1 MTTLGRRKIAV
12 FSPFLNPVGVKRA
25 TFALGQ
31 EFSKNGYD
39 VDMLSVHREWE
50 GLEFL
55 NNMKLT
61 YLSTKFKDVPT
72 QGYFVFR
79 AISFLL
85 ALRTL
90 FTLSS
95 YLKSKSPNILFVSMM
110 PTLAWCCL
118 KLSGKLSDTNFVVS
132 IQGFPRNNLFRRL
145 IWKKVL
151 RDSVDVIAESED
163 LKKKIKKMTGLTE
176 NFSSIYN
183 PHFENQNEI
192 KVEEKFTN
200 PAFSYILG
208 LGRLTKQKNFSLLI
222 RAFSLLDEQK
232 DLQLIIIG
240 DGEERSKLETLS
252 RKLKIDNKVKF
263 LGNLDQPLGYLES
276 AEMLV
281 IPSLW
286 EGLPRVAVEAQAL
299 RTPII
304 SACSVGGLGEILLDG
319 EAGIITKPN
328 DPDDMKNGIE
338 KYLDNKEMARNH
350 SELAYI
356 NLARFSVKKSAGE
369 YLARFS
375 RY

>member
-12 FSPFLNPVGVKRA
+12 FSPFLNSVGVKRA

-72 QGYFVFR
+72 KGYFVFR

-85 ALRTL
+85 AFRTL

-145 IWKKVL
+145 VWKKVF

-163 LKKKIKKMTGLTE
+163 LKKKVKKMTGLTE
-176 NFSSIYN
+176 NLSSIYN

-192 KVEEKFTN
+192 RVEKEFTN
-200 PAFSYILG
+200 PAFRYILG

-222 RAFSLLDEQK
+222 LAFSLLDEQK
-232 DLQLIIIG
+232 GMQLIIIG
-240 DGEERSKLETLS
+240 DGEERSKLEALS

-304 SACSVGGLGEILLDG
+304 SACSAGGLGEILMGG

-328 DPDDMKNGIE
+328 DPEDMKKGIE
-338 KYLDNKEMARNH
+338 KYLDNKEMSRNH

-356 NLARFSVKKSAGE
+356 NLSRFSVKKSAEE
-369 YLARFS
+369 YLAKFS

>member
-1 MTTLGRRKIAV
+1 M
-12 FSPFLNPVGVKRA
+12 
-25 TFALGQ
+25 
-31 EFSKNGYD
+31 
-39 VDMLSVHREWE
+39 
-50 GLEFL
+50 
-55 NNMKLT
+55 
-61 YLSTKFKDVPT
+61 
-72 QGYFVFR
+72 
-79 AISFLL
+79 
-85 ALRTL
+85 
-90 FTLSS
+90 
-95 YLKSKSPNILFVSMM
+95 
-110 PTLAWCCL
+110 
-118 KLSGKLSDTNFVVS
+118 
-132 IQGFPRNNLFRRL
+132 

-151 RDSVDVIAESED
+151 RDSVDDIAESED
-163 LKKKIKKMTGLTE
+163 LKNEIKIMTGLTE

-192 KVEEKFTN
+192 KEEEKFTN

-263 LGNLDQPLGYLES
+263 LGKLDQPLGYLES

-281 IPSLW
+281 IPSHW

-304 SACSVGGLGEILLDG
+304 SACSAGGLGEILLDG

-338 KYLDNKEMARNH
+338 KYLDNKEMARNQ
-350 SELAYI
+350 SELANI
-356 NLARFSVKKSAGE
+356 NFARFSV
-369 YLARFS
+369 
-375 RY
+375 